1 MKLCRQVNYLIRIFD
16 LNPIEIE
23 DRNIVGD
30 PESCPEKN
38 GISNDLFLIGILLKG
53 RRNYCFSIISDIL
66 TPYINTNS
74 KDISLSNPKKT
85 VSN

>member
-23 DRNIVGD
+23 DRNIVDD

-53 RRNYCFSIISDIL
+53 
-66 TPYINTNS
+66 
-74 KDISLSNPKKT
+74 
-85 VSN
+85 